1 MESSSYR
8 VMAASSFPLGY
19 KFRSSLLAK
28 PCLNSAM
35 LSFTYSTLLSQLTP
49 PTSLDQSAEQSP
61 ANAAVFSEHFS
72 VAMLT

>member
-1 MESSSYR
+1 
-8 VMAASSFPLGY
+8 
-19 KFRSSLLAK
+19 
-28 PCLNSAM
+28 M

-49 PTSLDQSAEQSP
+49 PTSLDQSAEQNP